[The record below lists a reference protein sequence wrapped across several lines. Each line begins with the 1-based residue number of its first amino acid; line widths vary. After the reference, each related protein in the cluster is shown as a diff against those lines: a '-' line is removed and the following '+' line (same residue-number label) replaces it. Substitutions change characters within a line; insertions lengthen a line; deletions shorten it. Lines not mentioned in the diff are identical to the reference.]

1 MTAPKDARADKFDV
15 HQHITNQIV
24 AAMEKGAGDW
34 QMPWHR
40 SSHALT
46 RPTNIA
52 SGNAYRGINI
62 LALWVA
68 AETSGYSHGIWG
80 TYKQWQEKG
89 AQVRKGERSSVIVFY
104 KEFEREDDPS
114 ENETGLPGTRLFARA
129 SRVFNAAQVDG
140 FTTPAGELEPTEDKT
155 HAIDAAE
162 AFAAAT
168 GARITIGGNV
178 ACYRPGTDA
187 IAMPER
193 RLFTGSA
200 TSNPTEAWYSTL
212 LHELTHWSGAEHRLD
227 RDLSGRFGSDSYA
240 MEELVAE
247 LGAAFL
253 CAELGITVAPRPD
266 HAAYLAN
273 WLKVLKAD
281 KKAVF
286 TAASAAS
293 RAADYLGGLSADDA
307 EVVER
312 RAA

>member
-1 MTAPKDARADKFDV
+1 MTTRKDASAERLDV
-15 HQHITNQIV
+15 HQHITDQII

-46 RPTNIA
+46 RPKNIA

-68 AETSGYSHGIWG
+68 AEVNGYGHGIWG
-80 TYKQWQEKG
+80 TYKQWQENG

-104 KEFEREDDPS
+104 KELEKAREDDPS
-114 ENETGLPGTRLFARA
+114 ETDTVLFARA

-140 FTTPAGELEPTEDKT
+140 FTLPAGEAEPTDDKT
-155 HAIDAAE
+155 QAIDAAD

-168 GARITIGGNV
+168 GARVTIGGNL
-178 ACYRPGTDA
+178 ACYRPGPDA

-200 TSNPTEAWYSTL
+200 TSSATEAWYSTL
-212 LHELTHWSGAEHRLD
+212 LHELTHWSGATHRLD

-266 HAAYLAN
+266 HAAYLAG
-273 WLKVLKAD
+273 WLKVMKAD
-281 KKAVF
+281 KKAIF

-293 RAADYLGGLSADDA
+293 RAAGYLGDLGAALP
-307 EVVER
+307 ER

>member
-1 MTAPKDARADKFDV
+1 MAQSQTEGRFDV
-15 HQHITNQIV
+15 HQHVTDQII

-46 RPTNIA
+46 RPKNIA

-68 AETSGYSHGIWG
+68 TEANGYSHGIWG

-104 KEFEREDDPS
+104 KELERSREDDPS
-114 ENETGLPGTRLFARA
+114 ETETRLFARA

-140 FTTPAGELEPTEDKT
+140 FTLPAGEIEPTEDKT
-155 HAIDAAE
+155 HPINAAD

-168 GARITIGGNV
+168 GARITIGGNA
-178 ACYRPGTDA
+178 ACYRPGPDA

-200 TSNPTEAWYSTL
+200 TSSPTEAWYSTL
-212 LHELTHWSGAEHRLD
+212 LHELTHWSGAEHRLA

-253 CAELGITVAPRPD
+253 CAELGITAAPRPD
-266 HAAYLAN
+266 HAAYLAH
-273 WLKVLKAD
+273 WVKVMKAD

-293 RAADYLGGLSADDA
+293 RAADYLSGLSEA
-307 EVVER
+307 EVER
-312 RAA
+312 RVA